1 MILPQPPALQIL
13 IRAQAVPAA
22 DMPAQSFP
30 IAAIQADHIIFADGL
45 THRYR
50 RSQRYLGRIGPSN
63 PIKLLVAEGN
73 LVAAWTTYEGT
84 QRGPMGPFPPSGL
97 RAQFD
102 FGAVCRID

>member
-30 IAAIQADHIIFADGL
+30 IAAIQADDIILADGL

-50 RSQRYLGRIGPSN
+50 RSQRHLGRIGASDFSQRSMYGSDEIRKLSCADSVVPKITSN
-63 PIKLLVAEGN
+63 DF
-73 LVAAWTTYEGT
+73 
-84 QRGPMGPFPPSGL
+84 RGEIWVRVLGIHGS
-97 RAQFD
+97 
-102 FGAVCRID
+102 